1 MGTVV
6 KHVMHVGRGG
16 RMVPSDMFSLRQ
28 ENLTSSRCIPRVAAK
43 NQKAVRERL
52 QIEKKDK
59 KLQNKAVDEVIEEDD

>member
-1 MGTVV
+1 
-6 KHVMHVGRGG
+6 
-16 RMVPSDMFSLRQ
+16 MVPSDMFSLRQ